1 MKKLL
6 NFILFV
12 LLASFNIYS
21 QVPEKINYQA
31 AVRNASGEII
41 ANQSVDIR
49 ISIIDSIMDGD
60 VLYRENQTQTT
71 NDYGVVNIA
80 IGDGESDMGEFSP
93 IVWGLNSKYLKI
105 EVDVG
110 GGLVDLGTV
119 QLLSVPY
126 ALYASSAANLGDEKV
141 YSTSSDTLFV
151 VKDNAGNVV
160 FAVFP
165 DGAQI
170 FVDESAKGKIGGFAV
185 SGRNP
190 NKAELNDEFLRVTRD
205 STRVTFN
212 QSSKGKVG
220 GFAVSGRNPNKVGS
234 TSSIINLFPDNYFI
248 GDSAGINTTTGKFNT
263 FFGYKA
269 GKENT
274 TGANNVFMG
283 YKAGMSNET
292 ADNNVFIGKSIFQNS
307 TGSSQNVA
315 IGNSCASD
323 VTSTVTSSV
332 IMGDNALTGMLTNIP
347 VSSSMFIG
355 NNAGINL
362 GAGSTNVSNCIFLG
376 TNAGDGVKNTEY
388 SSISSIVAV
397 GNSSGSDSDGYRN
410 VFIGNGAGSQFVG
423 HQNTMIGFLVG
434 TLGGSGT
441 YNVYIGDQCALEAN
455 GDNNTYIGRTA
466 GAWVNGSNNVFLG
479 IDAGRAAFDSPR
491 TESNRLR
498 IGSSNLIYGEFD
510 NEFLSLNGNV
520 GVNRDA
526 YSNVSLGVSPNGQN
540 YGIYVDAGSISYAG
554 YFNGDIHATGTST
567 SSDIRYKR
575 NVKQIINPID
585 KIKGIRGVT
594 YFWDIN
600 KFKDKGFTDKKQI
613 GVIAQ
618 EIEEIL
624 PELVREDEKGYKAVS
639 YDKLT
644 AVLVEAV
651 KEQQNKIDL
660 LENENKELVERLKR
674 LEELILK

>member
-1 MKKLL
+1 MKKLINL
-6 NFILFV
+6 ILFV

-21 QVPEKINYQA
+21 QVPEKLNYQA
-31 AVRNASGEII
+31 VVRNASGEII
-41 ANQSVDIR
+41 SNQSVDMR
-49 ISIIDSIMDGD
+49 ISIIDSIMGGD
-60 VLYRENQTQTT
+60 VLYRETQTKTT

-80 IGDGESDMGEFSP
+80 IGDGASDMGDFSL
-93 IVWGLNSKYLKI
+93 IDWGVNSKYLKI
-105 EVDVG
+105 EVNIG
-110 GGLVDLGTV
+110 AGLVDLGTV

-141 YSTSSDTLFV
+141 YSTSTDTLFV
-151 VKDNAGNVV
+151 VKDNAGNAV

-165 DGAQI
+165 DGAQV

-220 GFAVSGRNPNKVGS
+220 GFAVSGRNPNKAGS

-274 TGANNVFMG
+274 TGANNVF
-283 YKAGMSNET
+283 
-292 ADNNVFIGKSIFQNS
+292 IGNSTFQRT

-323 VTSTVTSSV
+323 VTSTITSSV
-332 IMGDNALTGMLTNIP
+332 IMGDNALTGMLTDIP

-355 NNAGINL
+355 KNAGINL
-362 GAGSTNVSNCIFLG
+362 GAGSTEVSNCIFLG
-376 TNAGDGVKNTEY
+376 TNAGDGIKNTEY

-510 NEFLSLNGNV
+510 NERLSLNGNV
-520 GVNRDA
+520 GVNRSA
-526 YSNVSLGVSPNGQN
+526 YSSVSLGVSPNGQN
-540 YGIYVDAGSISYAG
+540 YGIYVDAGSVSYAG

-567 SSDIRYKR
+567 SSDVRYKR
-575 NVKQIINPID
+575 NIQQIINPID

-594 YFWDIN
+594 YFWDTN

-613 GVIAQ
+613 GLIAQ

-624 PELVREDEKGYKAVS
+624 PELVQEDEKGYKAVS

-644 AVLVEAV
+644 SVLVEAV
-651 KEQQNKIDL
+651 KEQQKQI
-660 LENENKELVERLKR
+660 ENQQQQINILIKEIENLKQAKR
-674 LEELILK
+674 